1 MSDPSDSL
9 ECYLVGGAVRDELLG
24 VPVVD
29 RDWVVVGA
37 TASRMTALGFR
48 PVGRDFP
55 VFLHPHSG
63 EQYALARTERK
74 TAPGYHGFAVDASPE
89 ITLEQDLARRDLT
102 INAMAK
108 TRSGGLID
116 PFGGQHDIQDRCL
129 RHVSDAFS
137 EDPLRVL
144 RVARFAARLK
154 PLGFEVAG
162 ETLKLMAGLAA
173 SGELDTLVAERV
185 WTELSRALSEPA
197 PAAFVA
203 TLRDCDALKAVF
215 PEIDALFGVPQPLKF
230 HPEGDSGIHTLMVL
244 EAAAALSH
252 DTRVR
257 FAALVHDLGK
267 GTTPKDE
274 LPRHIGHE
282 TRGITLI
289 EALCE
294 RLRVPAR
301 HRRLALVV
309 CRHHLAMHRLSSL
322 KPGTILKLLNDLNAF
337 RDEEAV
343 ALFALACEADAR
355 GRGGAAAIDYPQRDD
370 LVRFA
375 TAARSVSLSDLAH
388 TPLDG
393 PDRAKVVEERRL
405 KAIADVAREIRTPST

>member
-1 MSDPSDSL
+1 MSDPAESL
-9 ECYLVGGAVRDELLG
+9 DCYLVGGAVRDELLG
-24 VPVVD
+24 LPVVD

-37 TASRMTALGFR
+37 TASRMTELGFR

-55 VFLHPHSG
+55 VFLHPQSA

-74 TAPGYHGFAVDASPE
+74 TAPGHHGFAVDASPD

-108 TRSGGLID
+108 TPVGELID
-116 PFGGQHDIQDRCL
+116 PFQGQRDLQDRCL

-154 PLGFEVAG
+154 PLEFEVAG
-162 ETLKLMAGLAA
+162 ETLALMAKLAA

-185 WTELSRALSEPA
+185 WTELSRALAEPA
-197 PAAFVA
+197 PGAFVA
-203 TLRDCDALKAVF
+203 TLRDCNALKAVF
-215 PEIDALFGVPQPLKF
+215 PEIDALFGVPQPLQY
-230 HPEGDSGIHTLMVL
+230 HPEGDSGLHTLMVL
-244 EAAAALSH
+244 EAAAALSP

-267 GTTPKDE
+267 GTTPKDQ

-282 TRGITLI
+282 TRGIALV

-294 RLRVPAR
+294 RVRVPAR

-309 CRHHLAMHRLSSL
+309 CRHHLAMHRLSRL
-322 KPGTILKLLNDLNAF
+322 KPGTILRLLNDLNAF
-337 RDEEAV
+337 RDDEAV

-355 GRGGAAAIDYPQRDD
+355 GRGGASGIDYPQRVN
-370 LVRFA
+370 LMRFA
-375 TAARSVSLSDLAH
+375 DAARSVSLSDLSS
-388 TPLDG
+388 TPLSG
-393 PDRAKVVEERRL
+393 PERAKVVEERRL
-405 KAIADVAREIRTPST
+405 KAIADVVREIRADSG